1 MIVVKY
7 VYLLTIHYLQYLHF
21 AHITFLSSVIFSKC
35 DQTKL
40 LSFIRFS
47 SFELISPS
55 ISSSDTSSTSRPLT
69 LLSSD
74 TPSASSSVSS
84 SSDSSFSVS
93 SSSASNS
100 CSVSRRIHFELKFLK
115 LVRLCFGI
123 LLY

>member
-1 MIVVKY
+1 M
-7 VYLLTIHYLQYLHF
+7 IHYLQYLHF

-47 SFELISPS
+47 SFESISPS
-55 ISSSDTSSTSRPLT
+55 ISSSDTSSASCPLT

-74 TPSASSSVSS
+74 TPSA
-84 SSDSSFSVS
+84 SFSVS